1 MPEKRVEVVSQYVSD
16 MHVLESHILK
26 PLTRQVEQTKE
37 EQPDVSRALQNYVA
51 TTERHIARLEERLK
65 ALGSQDTLGDRA
77 KQGVSALFGLAAG
90 AIDSVRTHPFAKN
103 LRDDYTAGSL
113 AVVSYVMLRT
123 TALACDDQESAQ
135 LAETHMNETV
145 EMLQWIARTI
155 PAQVVRDLERERDVE
170 LKSGAANQVIND
182 PKLSVLYG
190 SKPSDSAAQSASH

>member
-16 MHVLESHILK
+16 MHVLESHILQ
-26 PLTRQVEQTKE
+26 PLQRQVSQSED
-37 EQPDVSRALQNYVA
+37 QPDINRALQGYVT
-51 TTERHIARLEERLK
+51 TTEQHIARLEARLT
-65 ALGSQDTLGDRA
+65 ALGNQDGLADRA

-123 TALACDDQESAQ
+123 TALACDDQETAQ
-135 LAETHMNETV
+135 LAETHMNDTV

-170 LKSGAANQVIND
+170 LKMGAADQVIND
-182 PKLSVLYG
+182 PKLSALYG
-190 SKPSDSAAQSASH
+190 SKPSDSAAHSTIH

>member
-1 MPEKRVEVVSQYVSD
+1 MLEKRVEIVSQYISD
-16 MHVLESHILK
+16 MHVLESHILQ
-26 PLTRQVEQTKE
+26 PLQRQTEQTKE
-37 EQPDVSRALQNYVA
+37 EQPDVSRALQGYVT
-51 TTERHIARLEERLK
+51 TTERHIVRLEARLT
-65 ALGSQDTLGDRA
+65 ALGNQDGLADRA
-77 KQGVSALFGLAAG
+77 KQGVSVLFGLAA
-90 AIDSVRTHPFAKN
+90 AAVNTVRTHPFAKA

-135 LAETHMNETV
+135 LAETHMNETI

-170 LKSGAANQVIND
+170 LKGGAAEAVIND

-190 SKPSDSAAQSASH
+190 SQPSDSAAHVVQ